1 MKSILTAFF
10 FLIVSVAVQAQSV
23 DEIIDKHLE
32 VMGGKELMSTIKT
45 MRMTGTTQIQP
56 GMDAPLVV
64 QVVHDRAMR
73 MDLEIMNMKMTIA
86 VKGDEGWQIMPFQG
100 KKDAEPLP
108 EDQIKTMKDQ
118 LDATGDLYNYAAKGS
133 TVELVGTD
141 DLDGTEVY
149 KIKLTKSS
157 GNVIYHFIDK
167 ESYYDLQ
174 VTTVVTAEGKDM
186 EMSQGFSNFQ
196 KTDSGLVVAMSG
208 TGGMGDVKW
217 EKIEL
222 NPEIDMTI
230 FDMPKPGN

>member
-1 MKSILTAFF
+1 MQRK
-10 FLIVSVAVQAQSV
+10 
-23 DEIIDKHLE
+23 E
-32 VMGGKELMSTIKT
+32 V
-45 MRMTGTTQIQP
+45 
-56 GMDAPLVV
+56 
-64 QVVHDRAMR
+64 
-73 MDLEIMNMKMTIA
+73 
-86 VKGDEGWQIMPFQG
+86 
-100 KKDAEPLP
+100 
-108 EDQIKTMKDQ
+108 
-118 LDATGDLYNYAAKGS
+118 
-133 TVELVGTD
+133 TVELIGTD

-230 FDMPKPGN
+230 FDMPK